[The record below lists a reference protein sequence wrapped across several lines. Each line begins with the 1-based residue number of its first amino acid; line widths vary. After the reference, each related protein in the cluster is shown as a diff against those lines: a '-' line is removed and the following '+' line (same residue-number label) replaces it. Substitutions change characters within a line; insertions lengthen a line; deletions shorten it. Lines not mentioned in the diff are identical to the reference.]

1 MKHPVK
7 LAMADVQT
15 LMEKAIENS
24 TGTRTCV
31 IICGNRV
38 NVAIHPPQEV
48 ALNLAA
54 EKVTSFMLGV
64 KNITGIVERTDW
76 AEEDGLPPAILV
88 TFGIK
93 EREVNEVKDEA

>member
-1 MKHPVK
+1 MKHPIK

-15 LMEKAIENS
+15 LMEKAVENS
-24 TGTRTCV
+24 TGVQTCV
-31 IICGNRV
+31 IICGNCV
-38 NVAIHPPQEV
+38 NVAIHPPQAV
-48 ALNLAA
+48 DLNLAA

-64 KNITGIVERTDW
+64 KNITGVVERTDW

-93 EREVNEVKDEA
+93 EREVKEVQHEA